1 MWYVSDS
8 PALLGALQSAE
19 LFMLVVDLEAF
30 QDVIRGEKLHSRV
43 TRQSSATILSKLLK
57 RKIEVSK
64 TELKPDEIRKG
75 DRVILLLPGEI
86 KRKGEAK
93 GEMTIGLFMALV

>member
-1 MWYVSDS
+1 M
-8 PALLGALQSAE
+8 
-19 LFMLVVDLEAF
+19 
-30 QDVIRGEKLHSRV
+30 
-43 TRQSSATILSKLLK
+43 
-57 RKIEVSK
+57 SK
-64 TELKPDEIRKG
+64 TELKPDELKKG